1 MIILGPHWH
10 RSRSRLHAQPRY
22 ARNELRDPYGAS
34 WGGGVG
40 LSAHRE
46 LGWTAPCYRLRLS
59 VSDDDNRWSMADGD
73 QRYVAADRL
82 IDDGDGRP
90 SKLGDRS

>member
-1 MIILGPHWH
+1 MFILGPHWH
-10 RSRSRLHAQPRY
+10 ISRSRLHAQPRY

-34 WGGGVG
+34 WGGVG

-59 VSDDDNRWSMADGD
+59 VGDDDNRWSMADGD

-82 IDDGDGRP
+82 IDDDDGRP